1 MNTGSG
7 VSLGKYVWRR
17 PVKLK
22 IYKIVGM
29 KMSFYSFQ
37 IPFPVSAIKIVVLYA
52 YYCLQTKNDHQ
63 VFCSWIE
70 RRLHKIL
77 VLI

>member
-1 MNTGSG
+1 MNIGSG
-7 VSLGKYVWRR
+7 VSLGKYEWRR

-29 KMSFYSFQ
+29 KVSFYSLQ
-37 IPFPVSAIKIVVLYA
+37 IPDPVSVIKIVVLDV

-63 VFCSWIE
+63 DFCLWIE
-70 RRLHKIL
+70 KWPHKNI
-77 VLI
+77 VL

>member
-7 VSLGKYVWRR
+7 VSLGKYAWRR

-29 KMSFYSFQ
+29 KVSFYSFQ
-37 IPFPVSAIKIVVLYA
+37 IPDPVSVIKSVVLDV
-52 YYCLQTKNDHQ
+52 YYCLQTKNDH
-63 VFCSWIE
+63 
-70 RRLHKIL
+70 LN
-77 VLI
+77 LICVWLCIINVGKVK